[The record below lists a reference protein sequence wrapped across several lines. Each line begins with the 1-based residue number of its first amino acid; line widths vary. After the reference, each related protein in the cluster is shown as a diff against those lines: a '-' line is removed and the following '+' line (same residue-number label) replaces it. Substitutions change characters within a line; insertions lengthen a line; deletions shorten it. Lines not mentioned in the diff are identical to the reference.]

1 MKREELKA
9 EALIDL
15 GSEPAPK
22 EWENIPCIKEQRPP
36 IVGFEASLQR
46 FTGTDICT
54 WFICVGGLWQ
64 PHSDY
69 FQVSLPPAE
78 GAEQRIRVRNILQ
91 DFYRRGEYE
100 LEQAE
105 EDIMRLFQP
114 QPTAEGAEEIL
125 ESILE
130 SLGDPINIHNH
141 AFEIRPY
148 TVDHTT
154 EWWIFHNGVGSG
166 EPLTQWLSKFATLH
180 AQKIADKMVEWI
192 SVKDKLPTQEDAD
205 EYGKV
210 LIYRETNSDQMGMS
224 KTIYDYAMVK
234 YCDEQTYWMK
244 LPDKP

>member
-125 ESILE
+125 LKHCKENKVFLTSNELHTIL
-130 SLGDPINIHNH
+130 D
-141 AFEIRPY
+141 AMQ
-148 TVDHTT
+148 D
-154 EWWIFHNGVGSG
+154 
-166 EPLTQWLSKFATLH
+166 FATLH
-180 AQKIADKMVEWI
+180 AQRIADKMVEEKAVGFADWLSKLQPSQKV
-192 SVKDKLPTQEDAD
+192 SVW
-205 EYGKV
+205 
-210 LIYRETNSDQMGMS
+210 S
-224 KTIYDYAMVK
+224 KNGEHSGLFTMDNEQLYKK
-234 YCDEQTYWMK
+234 YLK
-244 LPDKP
+244 SIKP